1 MRAIK
6 VKKTNK
12 EWFKAVMKFT
22 LPSSNLKTLSIEYV
36 NDVPQGI
43 SIKYYSREGRGQSET
58 QVHLQNLEE
67 KILSK
72 KEWLAFF
79 HNIKNRQRLF
89 SLFVTYLCADDFVQS
104 RPLPILVHNENE
116 TLKTLFECNHE
127 EVDTGKIF
135 HVLQQKSNVNSE

>member
-58 QVHLQNLEE
+58 QVHLQKLEE

-116 TLKTLFECNHE
+116 TLKTLLECNHE

>member
-1 MRAIK
+1 MPR
-6 VKKTNK
+6 
-12 EWFKAVMKFT
+12 
-22 LPSSNLKTLSIEYV
+22 
-36 NDVPQGI
+36 GI

-58 QVHLQNLEE
+58 QVHLQKLEE

-72 KEWLAFF
+72 KEWLVFF

-89 SLFVTYLCADDFVQS
+89 SLFVTYLCADDFVES

-116 TLKTLFECNHE
+116 TLKILFECNHE